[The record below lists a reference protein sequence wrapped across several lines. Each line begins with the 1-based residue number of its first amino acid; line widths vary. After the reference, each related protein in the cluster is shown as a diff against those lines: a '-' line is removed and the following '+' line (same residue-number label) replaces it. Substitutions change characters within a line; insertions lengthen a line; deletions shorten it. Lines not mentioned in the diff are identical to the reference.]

1 MHDICIP
8 IIVYILACLFKMF
21 FYGFIFIYLC
31 IYAGRVIFKLKK
43 VISSQTLIPFSTI
56 SAMKGRSDSQD
67 AKLFSKL
74 LTPKSGF
81 ITKLLYNSNSKLA
94 NSFSPSSLQQA
105 PKHTKQ
111 KYLSRLFNNFF
122 FNTICSSPEA
132 ASIFF

>member
-1 MHDICIP
+1 M
-8 IIVYILACLFKMF
+8 
-21 FYGFIFIYLC
+21 
-31 IYAGRVIFKLKK
+31 FKLKK

-94 NSFSPSSLQQA
+94 NSFTFKSAVGSETHQIEISFKAVQ
-105 PKHTKQ
+105 
-111 KYLSRLFNNFF
+111 
-122 FNTICSSPEA
+122 
-132 ASIFF
+132 